1 MWTTINLLLL
11 LCISCENCL
20 VTNSNLLK
28 IKNEEELYE
37 LEFISI
43 PEVFSELEMNEIRG
57 GRKVTDYMGCGE
69 HHDGTEATE
78 RLLALV

>member
-1 MWTTINLLLL
+1 M
-11 LCISCENCL
+11 
-20 VTNSNLLK
+20 
-28 IKNEEELYE
+28 KNEEELYE